1 MKLLPA
7 NLKPVLDEQRDLLT
21 RLRALL
27 ASSDA
32 ADDTLDALDGVID
45 NLSALFLVVI
55 VGEFN
60 AGKSSVVNAL
70 FGEKVMEEGP
80 IPTTARITLL
90 KHGEERTER
99 TVSDFLVERRYPS
112 PILKHLE
119 LVDTPGTNS
128 IIKQHQELTE
138 SFVPRADLVL
148 FVTSYDRPL
157 TDSEGQFLQFLREV
171 WGKRLVFVLNKADLA
186 RSDDDLRQ
194 VINHIRSSAQELMHF
209 EPEIFP
215 VSAEQAYAAK
225 HTADAKEKK
234 RLWEASQ
241 FDALETFMLKTL
253 AGPEQLKLKLAAP
266 LDVAERQL
274 AGLQTQ
280 LGARQQVL
288 AQDEANL
295 ADLNRRLDETKALLQ
310 TDYQHHL
317 DSIDKLLLEME
328 RRGAQFLDDT
338 IRVGKISMLKDRDQF
353 KEEFARQ
360 VLRDADRRIED
371 QVTEAVDSLFKHA
384 LTLWNQ
390 VLSDFAAQVR
400 KAGRRTGAMQG
411 SMDYNRAAV
420 FETMMKGARQK
431 LETNDLREEA
441 RRILENSRN
450 ASEQFQA
457 TQIGAGIAGILG
469 TVLLVATSFDVIGG
483 AGLVTGGVLAIAGMT
498 VLPRQRRKAIRELSE
513 QVQGLRDELRQAL
526 VRQFDREIEAALTKI
541 ESTTQPY
548 RSLVTEERDALD
560 KATAEHRALTTQ
572 TAAVRTRVAK
582 V

>member
-7 NLKPVLDEQRDLLT
+7 HLKPVLDNQRDLLT

-27 ASSDA
+27 SASEASNE
-32 ADDTLDALDGVID
+32 TLEALDGVIEH
-45 NLSALFLVVI
+45 LSALFLVVI

-80 IPTTARITLL
+80 IPTTARITVLR
-90 KHGEERTER
+90 HGEERTER

-112 PILKHLE
+112 PMLKHLE

-138 SFVPRADLVL
+138 AFVPRADLVL

-157 TDSEGQFLQFLREV
+157 TDSESQFLHFLREV

-186 RSDDDLRQ
+186 RSADDLRQ
-194 VINHIRSSAQELMHF
+194 VINHIRSNAQELMHF

-225 HTADAKEKK
+225 HTADAKEKE
-234 RLWEASQ
+234 RLWEASR

-253 AGPEQLKLKLAAP
+253 AGPAQLKLKLAAP

-274 AGLQTQ
+274 AALQTQ
-280 LGARQQVL
+280 FSARQQVL

-328 RRGAQFLDDT
+328 RRGVQFLDDT

-390 VLSDFAAQVR
+390 VLSDFAEQVR
-400 KAGRRTGAMQG
+400 KAGRSTGTMQ
-411 SMDYNRAAV
+411 STMDYNRAAV

-457 TQIGAGIAGILG
+457 AQIGAGVFGILG
-469 TVLLVATSFDVIGG
+469 TVLMISTGADVVGG
-483 AGLVTGGVLAIAGMT
+483 AGLVTGGVLAVAGLT
-498 VLPRQRRKAIRELSE
+498 VLPRQRRKAIREFTD
-513 QVQGLRDELRQAL
+513 QVEGLRAELRQAL

-548 RSLVTEERDALD
+548 RSLVTAERDALAQ
-560 KATAEHRALTTQ
+560 ATAEHRALTEQ
-572 TAAVRTRVAK
+572 TASIRKQIAK
-582 V
+582 A